1 MTERKGPQ
9 PGLPQPG
16 PGILDINIYKAG
28 ASTVEGVENP
38 AKLSSNETPL
48 GPSPKA
54 ITAYQAAGASLERY
68 PDSAAT
74 ALRAAIAKEH
84 DLDPERIVVGA
95 GSDELLQLIAHA
107 YVGEGDDVIYTEHSF
122 VVYRLVTKSNGA
134 NGIEVP
140 EIDHRADVDKILASV
155 TDKTRVVY
163 LANPNNPTG
172 TYLAASEIRRLH
184 EGLPGNVLLV
194 LDEAYAEY
202 VHRDDYAS
210 AMELVHEGTNIVMT
224 RTFSKIYGLAALRL
238 GWAYCPQAIADVL
251 NRIRGP
257 FNTTAAA
264 QAAGI
269 EAIRDQAHV
278 AKAVAHN
285 DQWMRWL
292 EQQLGGLRIDI
303 TPSVGNFILMHFAD
317 AEMAAKA
324 NQHLLSRGIILRA
337 APAPGL
343 QHSLRLTIGLE
354 EENRKVVEALSGFMA
369 EFLGK

>member
-1 MTERKGPQ
+1 MTERKGPE
-9 PGLPQPG
+9 PR

-28 ASTVEGVENP
+28 ASTISGVENP

-54 ITAYQAAGASLERY
+54 MAAFEATATSLERY

-95 GSDELLQLIAHA
+95 GSDELLQMLAHA

-122 VVYRLVTKSNGA
+122 VVYRLVTKANGA

-140 EIDHRADVDKILASV
+140 EVDYRADVDKILASV
-155 TDKTRVVY
+155 TEKTRIVY

-172 TYLAASEIRRLH
+172 TWLPADEITRLH
-184 EGLPGNVLLV
+184 EGLPGDVLLV

-202 VHRDDYAS
+202 VGCEDYAS
-210 AMELVHEGTNIVMT
+210 AIPMVHDNADIVVT
-224 RTFSKIYGLAALRL
+224 RTFSKIYGLAAVRL

-269 EAIRDQAHV
+269 EAIGDQAHV
-278 AKAVAHN
+278 ARAKEHN
-285 DQWMRWL
+285 DRWMRWY
-292 EQQLGGLRIDI
+292 EQQLGGLGIDF
-303 TPSVGNFILMHFAD
+303 TPSVGNFILMNFAD
-317 AEMAAKA
+317 AATATRA
-324 NQHLLSRGIILRA
+324 NDHLLSHGIIVRH
-337 APAPGL
+337 APAPKL
-343 QHSLRLTIGLE
+343 QHSLRLSIGLE
-354 EENRKVVEALSGFMA
+354 EENRKVIEALSEFM
-369 EFLGK
+369 EKK

>member
-9 PGLPQPG
+9 PR

-28 ASTVEGVENP
+28 VSTVEGVDKP
-38 AKLSSNETPL
+38 AKLSANETPL

-54 ITAYQAAGASLERY
+54 RAAFEATAGSLERY

-74 ALRAAIAKEH
+74 ELRAAIGRVH
-84 DLDPERIVVGA
+84 DIDPDRIVVGA
-95 GSDELLQLIAHA
+95 GSDELLQMLGQA
-107 YVGEGDDVIYTEHSF
+107 YIGEGDDVIYTEHSF
-122 VVYRLVTKSNGA
+122 VVYRLVTKANGA

-140 EIDHRADVDKILASV
+140 EVDYRADVDAILASV
-155 TDKTRVVY
+155 TDETCVVY

-172 TYLAASEIRRLH
+172 TYLSASEITRLY
-184 EGLPGNVLLV
+184 EGLRSDILLV
-194 LDEAYAEY
+194 IDEAYSEY
-202 VHRDDYAS
+202 VHGNDFAS
-210 AMELVHEGTNIVMT
+210 VLPLVHGAENLVMT
-224 RTFSKIYGLAALRL
+224 RTFSKIYGLAACRL
-238 GWAYCPQAIADVL
+238 GWAYCPQHVADVL

-257 FNTTAAA
+257 VNTTVAA

-269 EAIRDQAHV
+269 EAIQDQEHV
-278 AKAVAHN
+278 ARAVAHN

-317 AEMAAKA
+317 AEVAAKA
-324 NQHLLSRGIILRA
+324 DQYLLSRGIILRA

-343 QHSLRLTIGLE
+343 QHSLRLSIGLE
-354 EENRKVVEALSGFMA
+354 EENRKVVEALSDFMA
-369 EFLGK
+369 EFPGK